1 MASHV
6 ERGRNAGFGGP
17 LMIHFARRQVLLG
30 AAGAAVLPVIGRAQ
44 PAANPLDAVDP
55 ELRRALQGRPGVS
68 NDLTL
73 ADMQAPARRIA
84 AANPLPAPA
93 PQPEVRMIPGPKGA
107 PEVRVITVKPVTGVG
122 PRAAYLYIHGGGY
135 VMGRADQG
143 VRQLQELAR
152 DHGIYGVSVDYRLA
166 PETRYPGSLEDNYA
180 ALKWLHGHAAELGVD
195 PNRIAIG
202 GASAGGGHAAAL
214 AIAARDRGEV
224 PLRAQILIYPMVD
237 DRTAGARPARPNAGH
252 FIWTPADNRIGWQAL
267 LGHAPGIGNP
277 PPTAAPARLRDFRG
291 LPPAFVGVGDIDLFC
306 DEDIEYA
313 RRLIAAGVPTELL
326 VVPGA
331 YHAFDGIAPESGPA
345 KLFRQAWERVL
356 VQALS
361 G

>member
-1 MASHV
+1 MDI
-6 ERGRNAGFGGP
+6 P
-17 LMIHFARRQVLLG
+17 RRRLCLA
-30 AAGAAVLPVIGRAQ
+30 AAGAAFAPRLAWGQALS
-44 PAANPLDAVDP
+44 PLDAVDP
-55 ELRRALQGRPGVS
+55 ELRLALMAPNQRGRPIS
-68 NDLTL
+68 QDMTL
-73 ADMQAPARRIA
+73 ADMQAPARRA
-84 AANPLPAPA
+84 AIANPLPPPV
-93 PQPEVRMIPGPKGA
+93 PQPQVRRIPGPKGA
-107 PEVRVITVKPVTGVG
+107 PEVRVITIKPEGAGFG
-122 PRAAYLYIHGGGY
+122 PRPAYLYIHGGGY

-166 PETRYPGSLEDNYA
+166 PETAYPGSLEDNYA
-180 ALKWLHGHAAELGVD
+180 ALSWLHGHAAELGVD

-214 AIAARDRGEV
+214 AIAARDRGAI

-237 DRTAGARPARPNAGH
+237 DRTASTRPARPNAGH
-252 FIWTPADNRIGWQAL
+252 FIWTPADNRIGWRAL
-267 LGHAPGIGNP
+267 LGHSPGTGNP
-277 PPTAAPARLRDFRG
+277 PPTVAPARLKDFRG

-313 RRLIAAGVPTELL
+313 RRLIAAGIQTELM

-331 YHAFDGIAPESGPA
+331 YHAFDVIAPESALA
-345 KLFRQAWERVL
+345 KAFRAGWERVL